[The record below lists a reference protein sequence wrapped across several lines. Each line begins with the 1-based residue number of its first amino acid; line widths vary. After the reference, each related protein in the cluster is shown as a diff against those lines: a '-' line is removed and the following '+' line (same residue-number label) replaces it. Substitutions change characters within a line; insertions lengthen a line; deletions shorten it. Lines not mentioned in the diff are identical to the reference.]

1 MDSTSFF
8 QIQHFYETS
17 LSAHWFQWRM
27 MHFGLFLSIIYM
39 KQLLHVLI
47 WPNHKRCMC
56 SFIKV
61 IMVPMLL
68 ENKYSPAMLRVYSKV
83 SEFLEENCIEGK
95 KKLLCGIHF
104 LTLSLGWNGGYGF
117 GIRTCPKPHY
127 CHSNYVYWLLF
138 HQLSKKSFT

>member
-1 MDSTSFF
+1 
-8 QIQHFYETS
+8 
-17 LSAHWFQWRM
+17 
-27 MHFGLFLSIIYM
+27 M

-95 KKLLCGIHF
+95 KNYYVGSIF
-104 LTLSLGWNGGYGF
+104 LPYLWDEMVGMGLG
-117 GIRTCPKPHY
+117 
-127 CHSNYVYWLLF
+127 
-138 HQLSKKSFT
+138 